1 MRIIC
6 TGQSGLGKAE
16 FLEQVKRIASDEG
29 HEVTTYNMGHR
40 MCEEA
45 GVEESAILNLPLP
58 HLASLRRSVMKDV
71 VADAQERE
79 HAVLCTHA
87 VFRWENGLFLAL
99 MPEHIRMFEPDMF
112 VVLVDDVD
120 ALKAEFDIRRAEEP
134 ERPSITLLEILA
146 WREEEV
152 VTTQLCALFAS
163 DDRRVPFYVLPRM
176 HQVQHFD
183 KHIDVSSNA
192 DMFYRLMFLGA
203 MKKVYPSF
211 PITMIQEFE
220 DLVNETIEFR
230 RRLRKHFIVFDPFDI
245 RDYHVVT
252 EYKSLKESNPKADE
266 LVFEVRGMEV
276 RLPMDEIP
284 FAKTAMEDQIRS
296 HDARQIDQGDFL
308 LAFLPIDP
316 KAGKPAASWGVTWE
330 VNYAHDTGHQTFVIR
345 QAGVG
350 PFGELPTR
358 VFESLD
364 KALDHFSTL
373 GWISD

>member
-6 TGQSGLGKAE
+6 TGQSGLGKAR
-16 FLEQVKRIASDEG
+16 FLEEVKRIASDAG

-45 GVEESAILNLPLP
+45 RVRESAILNLPLP
-58 HLASLRRSVMKDV
+58 HLADLRRSVMKDV
-71 VADAQERE
+71 VADVRERE

-87 VFRWENGLFLAL
+87 VFRWQNGLFLAL
-99 MPEHIRMFEPDMF
+99 TPEHIRMFEPDMF

-120 ALKAEFDIRRAEEP
+120 ALKAEFDTRRVKEP
-134 ERPSITLLEILA
+134 ERPPITLLEILA

-152 VTTQLCALFAS
+152 VTTHLCALFES
-163 DDRRVPFYVLPRM
+163 NDRRVPFYVLPLM
-176 HQVQHFD
+176 HQVQYFD
-183 KHIDVSSNA
+183 GHMDVSSNA
-192 DMFYRLMFLGA
+192 DIFYRLMFRRD

-211 PITMIQEFE
+211 PITLIQESQ
-220 DLVNETIEFR
+220 DLVNATIEFR
-230 RRLRKHFIVFDPFDI
+230 QRVREHFIVFDPFDI

-252 EYKSLKESNPKADE
+252 KYKSLKKSNPEADE
-266 LVFEVRGMEV
+266 LVFEARGTEV

-284 FAKTAMEDQIRS
+284 FAKTAIENQIRS
-296 HDARQIDQGDFL
+296 HDARQIDQSDFL

-316 KAGKPAASWGVTWE
+316 KTGKPAATTGVGWE

-350 PFGELPTR
+350 PFGQLPTSI
-358 VFESLD
+358 FESLD
-364 KALDHFSTL
+364 DALDYFSTL